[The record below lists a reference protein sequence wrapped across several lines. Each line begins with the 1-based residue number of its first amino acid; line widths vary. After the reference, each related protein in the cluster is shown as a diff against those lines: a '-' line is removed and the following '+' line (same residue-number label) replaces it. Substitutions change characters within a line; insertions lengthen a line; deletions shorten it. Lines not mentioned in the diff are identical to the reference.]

1 LAVKR
6 FRYKIGMMMNTHDG
20 MLARMENSPG
30 HGLATAA
37 DIVDDH
43 HEVVRGELVRKASP
57 SFEHSEVQWAIAH
70 ALGGFR
76 GRSRPGR
83 LGGWWL
89 GTEVEIELATHDVF
103 QPDLAGWRI
112 DHVPERPRGKPVR
125 ITPDWVCEVLS
136 PSTMK
141 RDLGHKL
148 HTYHRARVGH
158 YWVAEPIG
166 EVLSVY
172 RWHETGYL
180 LVLSAVPGDIVRA
193 EPFDTIEM
201 DIAEI
206 FDAES
211 LR

>member
-1 LAVKR
+1 MDTQHA
-6 FRYKIGMMMNTHDG
+6 
-20 MLARMENSPG
+20 MLSPMATGRAR
-30 HGLATAA
+30 GLATAA
-37 DIVDDH
+37 DIVDEH
-43 HEVVRGELVRKASP
+43 YEVVRGELVRKASP
-57 SFEHSEVQWAIAH
+57 SFEHSDVQLAIAY

-103 QPDLAGWRI
+103 QPDVAGWRI
-112 DHVPERPRGKPVR
+112 DRTPERPRGKPVR
-125 ITPDWVCEVLS
+125 IKPDWVCEVLS

-172 RWHETGYL
+172 RWQETGYL
-180 LVLSAVPGDIVRA
+180 LVQSVIPGDVVRA
-193 EPFDTIEM
+193 EPFDAIEM
-201 DIAEI
+201 DIADLFGGEP
-206 FDAES
+206 AREP
-211 LR
+211 